1 MCNNSNQRK
10 RNHPF
15 EREFGGNM
23 GAFEGRKGKENKKK
37 KRKGKGKE
45 RKGRNNVFIF

>member
-1 MCNNSNQRK
+1 MCVCNNSNQRK

-37 KRKGKGKE
+37 RKEREKEKKGKE
-45 RKGRNNVFIF
+45 RKK